1 VKLPAI
7 DIDEEIK
14 EIEDLILG
22 LTFLNLIE
30 FLLGQ
35 MLLKID
41 TMAAMIVS

>member
-35 MLLKID
+35 MLKID